1 MPRRPPPS
9 AGHGDTWSYSSFPRG
24 VSEQFVHGM
33 VVQVSRKRL
42 GPAKPPLASTFKT
55 RFAARK
61 VASKNQI
68 LSEAKDLARCFGARS
83 LPDPSV
89 ATLPRDDNARPRP
102 PVVIPFVRP
111 RCPARPFSF
120 LSFVHDAPLA
130 RSHSLRSST
139 MPNPPVL
146 ISSLRPR

>member
-68 LSEAKDLARCFGARS
+68 LSEAKDLAPVHRS
-83 LPDPSV
+83 QILWSLR
-89 ATLPRDDNARPRP
+89 T
-102 PVVIPFVRP
+102 
-111 RCPARPFSF
+111 RPFSF
-120 LSFVHDAPLA
+120 LSFVNDAEPA
-130 RSHSLRSST
+130 RSHFF
-139 MPNPPVL
+139 
-146 ISSLRPR
+146 